1 MNIATHQEQVLNSG
15 EVDYSTQGSATVQIY
30 NDTPDRGLV
39 GGDNGVTARLEFEKG
54 SLNGPDNRI

>member
-1 MNIATHQEQVLNSG
+1 MLNSG

-39 GGDNGVTARLEFEKG
+39 VGDNGVTARLEFEKG
-54 SLNGPDNRI
+54 NLNGPDNRI